1 MVASGVSPIYMRD
14 SLHASRK
21 KFVDSLLKFMKAP
34 DGSYEAGLQVP
45 GLPLFQQSKG
55 VGDLDL
61 NNPLSLH
68 NDVRKHDEF
77 SYPCS

>member
-1 MVASGVSPIYMRD
+1 
-14 SLHASRK
+14 
-21 KFVDSLLKFMKAP
+21 MKAP

-45 GLPLFQQSKG
+45 GLPVFQQSKS

-68 NDVRKHDEF
+68 NDVRKLNE
-77 SYPCS
+77 SLYPC